1 MARVKRTTMLST
13 NQADP
18 QLQAKRSRWRIHFTP
33 TGASWIN
40 QIERVFVLIAE
51 KQIKRGIHRSV

>member
-1 MARVKRTTMLST
+1 MLST